1 MARKLSITVYVDPDQ
16 HATLKA
22 LAAKTRVPM
31 AVWIR
36 RGIQFAINEARSDLM
51 LGDKK

>member
-16 HATLKA
+16 HAKLKA
-22 LAAKTRVPM
+22 LAAKTRIPM

-36 RGIQFAINEARSDLM
+36 RGITFAINEAKSDLV
-51 LGDKK
+51 LGGKK